1 MEPTTRTG
9 RPAGA
14 AGFTLIEM
22 ITVVAIMS
30 VLVAIALPN
39 YKVSIIQSK
48 EAVLREDLYRFRD
61 LIDQYYSDK
70 GRYPES
76 LETLVTDG
84 YLRKLPN
91 DPMTNQPN
99 WELVPAEPDPD
110 NPDEQP
116 GVYDV
121 HSSSDQLSMNG
132 TPYNT
137 W

>member
-1 MEPTTRTG
+1 MERDTRTG
-9 RPAGA
+9 SGQG
-14 AGFTLIEM
+14 GFTLIEM

-30 VLVAIALPN
+30 ILVAIALPN

-48 EAVLREDLYRFRD
+48 ESVLREDLYRFRD
-61 LIDQYYSDK
+61 LIDQYYADK

-76 LETLVTDG
+76 LEVLVTDG
-84 YLRKLPN
+84 YMRKLPL
-91 DPMTNQPN
+91 DPMTNQAN

-110 NPDEQP
+110 NPEEQP

-121 HSSSDQLSMNG
+121 HSASEQVSMGG
-132 TPYNT
+132 TPYNE

>member
-1 MEPTTRTG
+1 MERTTRTG

-14 AGFTLIEM
+14 NGFTLIEM

-30 VLVAIALPN
+30 ILVAIALPN

-48 EAVLREDLYRFRD
+48 EAVLKEDLYRFRD

-70 GRYPES
+70 GKYPES

-121 HSSSDQLSMNG
+121 HSSSEQLSMNG
-132 TPYNT
+132 APYNT

>member
-1 MEPTTRTG
+1 MERDTRTG
-9 RPAGA
+9 SGQG
-14 AGFTLIEM
+14 GFTLIEM

-39 YKVSIIQSK
+39 YRVSIIQSK
-48 EAVLREDLYRFRD
+48 ESVLREDLYRFRD
-61 LIDQYYSDK
+61 LIDQYYADK

-76 LETLVTDG
+76 LEALVTEG
-84 YLRKLPN
+84 YMRKLPL
-91 DPMTNQPN
+91 DPMTNQAN

-110 NPDEQP
+110 NPEEQP

-121 HSSSDQLSMNG
+121 HSASEQVSMGG
-132 TPYNT
+132 TPYNE

>member
-1 MEPTTRTG
+1 MERATRTG
-9 RPAGA
+9 SGQG
-14 AGFTLIEM
+14 GFTLIEM

-39 YKVSIIQSK
+39 YRVSIIQSK
-48 EAVLREDLYRFRD
+48 ESVLREDLYRFRD
-61 LIDQYYSDK
+61 LIDQYYADK

-76 LETLVTDG
+76 LEVLVTDG
-84 YLRKLPN
+84 YMRKMPL
-91 DPMTNQPN
+91 DPMTNQAN

-110 NPDEQP
+110 NPEEQP

-121 HSSSDQLSMNG
+121 HSASDQISMSG
-132 TPYNT
+132 TPYNE